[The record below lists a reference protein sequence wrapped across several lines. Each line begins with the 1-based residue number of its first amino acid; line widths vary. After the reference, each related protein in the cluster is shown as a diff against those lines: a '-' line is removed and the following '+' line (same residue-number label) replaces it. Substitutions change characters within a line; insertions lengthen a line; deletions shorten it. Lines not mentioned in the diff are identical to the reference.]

1 MRPSPGVT
9 VLQYFLMS
17 LAQAFSS
24 FVILAVNFSRIVFPI
39 SVCAD
44 AGPADK
50 TASKGNSPSLTSNFT
65 VIFIERPL
73 MTGSEPSLLRRNRRR
88 VAMEAEGCFSHN
100 PHCAKASVS
109 FETPRERLTPTDPS
123 TESGCKAI
131 ERPVPPNKRLAPTPT
146 PTPIAPLAPTYV
158 PASAPRAGPA
168 VGANTPHAM
177 TPPAVMPTSR
187 PIVPI
192 TPTYASG
199 GLGPLGVKRQAMRWR
214 EPKIKPIEGAILQ
227 ESVPTLVPGGCW
239 ATAGDTNAAVSAT
252 STSAT
257 R

>member
-88 VAMEAEGCFSHN
+88 VAMEAEGFFSLN

-109 FETPRERLTPTDPS
+109 FETPRERLTQ
-123 TESGCKAI
+123 
-131 ERPVPPNKRLAPTPT
+131 PTPRQKAVARRSNAPFRRIKGWHQRPRQRQSRRSPPHMCRQALHASDLRWVQIR
-146 PTPIAPLAPTYV
+146 PTP
-158 PASAPRAGPA
+158 
-168 VGANTPHAM
+168 
-177 TPPAVMPTSR
+177 
-187 PIVPI
+187 
-192 TPTYASG
+192 
-199 GLGPLGVKRQAMRWR
+199 
-214 EPKIKPIEGAILQ
+214 
-227 ESVPTLVPGGCW
+227 
-239 ATAGDTNAAVSAT
+239 
-252 STSAT
+252 
-257 R
+257 